1 MKVQNLPLDDIKPYW
16 RNPRKNKGAIAIGSW
31 TLAII
36 TVAYFIKACHV

>member
-1 MKVQNLPLDDIKPYW
+1 MTTMQHKELVAVIALLV
-16 RNPRKNKGAIAIGSW
+16 AIAIGSW